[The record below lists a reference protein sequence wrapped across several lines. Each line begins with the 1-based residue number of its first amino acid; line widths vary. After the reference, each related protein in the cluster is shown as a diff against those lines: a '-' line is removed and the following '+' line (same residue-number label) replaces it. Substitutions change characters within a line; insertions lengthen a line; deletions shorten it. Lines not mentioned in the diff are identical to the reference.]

1 MQQSWYHVTTS
12 APNVQSYSNVVDQ
25 IRLRSEQ
32 MDAQGLSS
40 TANAIFAMMVFGL
53 RTNLAGRYKHPR
65 FIDDLVTLRGF
76 ETCNMNR
83 HKSANPPD

>member
-1 MQQSWYHVTTS
+1 MILVSV
-12 APNVQSYSNVVDQ
+12 
-25 IRLRSEQ
+25 
-32 MDAQGLSS
+32 DAQGLSS
-40 TANAIFAMMVFGL
+40 TANAIFVMMVFGP
-53 RTNLAGRYKHPR
+53 RPNLAGRYKHPR